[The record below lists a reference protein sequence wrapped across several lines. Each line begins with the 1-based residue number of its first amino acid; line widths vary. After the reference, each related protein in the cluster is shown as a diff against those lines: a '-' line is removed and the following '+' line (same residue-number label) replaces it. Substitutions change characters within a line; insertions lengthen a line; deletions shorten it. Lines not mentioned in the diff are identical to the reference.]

1 MRPHE
6 DAGSD
11 PSGGPPRPV
20 AVCNLQAG
28 MGVELVGEEKLW
40 DVAETPWRLLGA
52 GERLTVVE
60 VRKLATGRLDRDP
73 YEMTFTSTTG
83 STVQLEVDSGD
94 TELHVGAR

>member
-11 PSGGPPRPV
+11 PSGGPLRPV
-20 AVCNLQAG
+20 AVCDLQAG
-28 MGVELVGEEKLW
+28 MVVELVGEEKLW

-83 STVQLEVDSGD
+83 STIRLEVDYGD
-94 TELHVGAR
+94 IEIHVV

>member
-6 DAGSD
+6 DAGFD
-11 PSGGPPRPV
+11 ASGGPLRPV
-20 AVCNLQAG
+20 AVCHLQAG
-28 MGVELVGEEKLW
+28 MVVELVGEEKLW

-83 STVQLEVDSGD
+83 STIRLEVEFGD
-94 TELHVGAR
+94 MEIHVV